1 MLVERLAEEPE
12 AVEEVWRDI
21 VAQGCGV
28 SVPMVEQLFK
38 VTLTL
43 TLTLAM
49 VEQLFKVR
57 ARVRWLG

>member
-28 SVPMVEQLFK
+28 SVPMI
-38 VTLTL
+38 
-43 TLTLAM
+43 
-49 VEQLFKVR
+49 EQLFKVR
-57 ARVRWLG
+57 ARVRWLGLG

>member
-12 AVEEVWRDI
+12 AVEVVWRDI

-28 SVPMVEQLFK
+28 SVPMI
-38 VTLTL
+38 
-43 TLTLAM
+43 
-49 VEQLFKVR
+49 EQLFKVR